1 MQLLD
6 GIFYFRTRQMKK
18 IVFTEEFCQPENL
31 FPFTL
36 TRQIQDIRIGI
47 LTIREKWE
55 RWLEMESFD
64 KKENDYKDLDR
75 SVEIGEM
82 DDKDV
87 IYLVH
92 GNILPTEKLIK
103 KIKKLKTGEFI
114 SVAEKESLI
123 YCISKKEVIGT
134 NKIKVKNS
142 IEVTNGFREIN
153 FPWEIFQLNKW
164 AIEQDFEL
172 LTQGRKSQKISP
184 TNKIINPENIFI
196 ERGAVIEH
204 CFLNASDGPIYIGK
218 DAVVMEGSM
227 LRGPVAIC
235 EGAVVKMGSKIYGA
249 TTIGPNCIAG
259 GEIKNS
265 VFFSNSNKA
274 HDGYIGDSVIGEW
287 CNLGAG
293 TSNSNIKNNA
303 SSVML
308 WTPHGGVNVGLKCGV
323 IMGDYSR
330 TAINTAFNTGTVVG
344 VCCNIIGNGLT
355 PKYIP
360 SFSWG
365 SDGVERYQFD
375 KAVSDIENWKQLKKQ
390 SLSKNEKDVLKY
402 VFDHY

>member
-123 YCISKKEVIGT
+123 YCISKK
-134 NKIKVKNS
+134 
-142 IEVTNGFREIN
+142 
-153 FPWEIFQLNKW
+153 
-164 AIEQDFEL
+164 QDSNCSP
-172 LTQGRKSQKISP
+172 GR
-184 TNKIINPENIFI
+184 
-196 ERGAVIEH
+196 
-204 CFLNASDGPIYIGK
+204 
-218 DAVVMEGSM
+218 
-227 LRGPVAIC
+227 
-235 EGAVVKMGSKIYGA
+235 
-249 TTIGPNCIAG
+249 
-259 GEIKNS
+259 
-265 VFFSNSNKA
+265 
-274 HDGYIGDSVIGEW
+274 
-287 CNLGAG
+287 
-293 TSNSNIKNNA
+293 
-303 SSVML
+303 
-308 WTPHGGVNVGLKCGV
+308 
-323 IMGDYSR
+323 
-330 TAINTAFNTGTVVG
+330 
-344 VCCNIIGNGLT
+344 
-355 PKYIP
+355 
-360 SFSWG
+360 
-365 SDGVERYQFD
+365 
-375 KAVSDIENWKQLKKQ
+375 
-390 SLSKNEKDVLKY
+390 
-402 VFDHY
+402 